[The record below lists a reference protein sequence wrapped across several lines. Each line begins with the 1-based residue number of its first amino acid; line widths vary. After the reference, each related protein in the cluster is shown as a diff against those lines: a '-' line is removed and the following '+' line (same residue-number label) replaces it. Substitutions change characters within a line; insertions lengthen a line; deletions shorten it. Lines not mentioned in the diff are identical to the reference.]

1 MMRSRFAL
9 YVQNGTGIVGIYE
22 SDSLFGLFIEIIKH
36 RFNHLIREGKW
47 KD

>member
-22 SDSLFGLFIEIIKH
+22 SNSLFGLFIEVIKH
-36 RFNHLIREGKW
+36 RFGHLIRDRKW
-47 KD
+47 MD